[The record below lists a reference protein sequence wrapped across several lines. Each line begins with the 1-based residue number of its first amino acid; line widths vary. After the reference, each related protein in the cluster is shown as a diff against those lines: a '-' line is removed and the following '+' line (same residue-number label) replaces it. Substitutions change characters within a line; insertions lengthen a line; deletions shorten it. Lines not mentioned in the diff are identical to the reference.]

1 MIHKVLQL
9 LDPTWAAAELL
20 EVVAPVWRAS
30 KVPLAAPHWVPGWVR
45 RSPHHHRLGPEV
57 AMWLPLPLGLLP
69 AQLVPR
75 IGLVLVHLAAV
86 KLAVPQTELEVDP
99 L

>member
-1 MIHKVLQL
+1 
-9 LDPTWAAAELL
+9 
-20 EVVAPVWRAS
+20 
-30 KVPLAAPHWVPGWVR
+30 
-45 RSPHHHRLGPEV
+45 
-57 AMWLPLPLGLLP
+57 MWLPLPLGLLP